1 MGNVKITA
9 QVPEYQSLQSIKSAL
24 KSSSFSLSGFKI
36 ASKEEGISPF
46 KDKKPSL
53 LLLAWDIFSF

>member
-1 MGNVKITA
+1 MFTTTTLKTMGNVKITA

-24 KSSSFSLSGFKI
+24 KSSSFSLSEFKI

-46 KDKKPSL
+46 KDK
-53 LLLAWDIFSF
+53 